1 MRKIKN
7 KLRIWLGI
15 EEDLINTSHTLS
27 ELHKSYSEKD
37 KEIQLQIDQLEKEL
51 KRVVGLSNQNKDKI
65 VSQFKRI
72 DSMRS
77 ELHDTSK
84 AMSDV
89 YKTVESVVNIG
100 ADVRPDTQH
109 DKSWAVVCVEGKMNI
124 VKFLPLNHKDA
135 HSMLQYL
142 KSFPTSKSVYDTTP
156 FWKDFG
162 W

>member
-1 MRKIKN
+1 MVKWLKN
-7 KLRIWLGI
+7 KLRVWLGVKAI
-15 EEDLINTSHTLS
+15 HSSVRNTYNIVCEIDRRLNKLEEELDRVSGLSIQNKNKINSS
-27 ELHKSYSEKD
+27 M
-37 KEIQLQIDQLEKEL
+37 
-51 KRVVGLSNQNKDKI
+51 RVV
-65 VSQFKRI
+65 

-77 ELHDTSK
+77 QLDDTSK

-89 YKTVESVVNIG
+89 YKTVESVVSIG
-100 ADVRPDTQH
+100 ADVQPNSME

-135 HSMLQYL
+135 HSILQYL
-142 KSFPTSKSVYDTTP
+142 KQFPTSKSVYDTPP